1 MVKTRSTTSRRRIRA
16 RAALLTVPLA
26 IAGVLSATTP
36 AQAVT
41 PAHGGKPA
49 SLTCEGRGI
58 DRAAKVHYR
67 TETFIKAPLRTI
79 WNLQTDVEAWPSWQ
93 NPVIP
98 VEMKRL
104 DPGPLRE
111 HSRFRWTIPVPPGMP
126 YPPGDVVITSTVRQ
140 LQPGKCIRWTGPLDG
155 PGGMHIDGVHVW
167 NFVKVR
173 GGVIVRTEESH
184 TGPQVDKDVPNSTAM
199 LGQGLEI
206 WLKDLKA
213 AAENR

>member
-1 MVKTRSTTSRRRIRA
+1 MTSKTTRRRFGA

-26 IAGVLSATTP
+26 LAGVLSATAP
-36 AQAVT
+36 AQAT
-41 PAHGGKPA
+41 THGSQPS
-49 SLTCEGRGI
+49 SLTCQGKSI
-58 DRAAKVHYR
+58 DRKAKVHYR

-79 WNLQTDVEAWPSWQ
+79 WDLQTDVEAWPTWQ

-111 HSRFRWTIPVPPGMP
+111 RSRFRWTIPVPPGMP
-126 YPPGDVVITSTVRQ
+126 YPPGDVTIVSTVRQ
-140 LQPGKCIRWTGPLDG
+140 LQPGKCLRWTGPLDG

-184 TGPQVDKDVPNSTAM
+184 TGPQVDKDVPGSTEM

-206 WLKDLKA
+206 WLRDLKK